1 MVDVNKFE
9 PIGRN
14 YEKNDMVSP
23 EVFYHSARIC
33 GLIAAMGAEN
43 VQRVLND
50 YAALCADGAEQVA
63 LEKLRLSGEG
73 FA

>member
-1 MVDVNKFE
+1 MVDVNKFT
-9 PIGRN
+9 PLGQN
-14 YEKNDMVSP
+14 YEKNNKVSF
-23 EVFYHSARIC
+23 EVFYYSAHIC

-50 YAALCADGAEQVA
+50 YAALCADKAEQVA